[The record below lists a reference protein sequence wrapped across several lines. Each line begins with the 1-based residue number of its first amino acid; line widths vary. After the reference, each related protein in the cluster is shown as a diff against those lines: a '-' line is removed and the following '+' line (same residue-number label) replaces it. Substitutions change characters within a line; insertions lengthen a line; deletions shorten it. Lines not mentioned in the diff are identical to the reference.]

1 MMLKKIRP
9 LCIFLPKI
17 TAYRKDFDETKFMSF
32 LIKDD
37 ELLEKYNEIWEKVKD
52 SLKIE
57 FDIKPVYNQKYL
69 RAKIKPCNG
78 KINTNLHNNKIP
90 KEDF

>member
-1 MMLKKIRP
+1 MMLKKNRP

-37 ELLEKYNEIWEKVKD
+37 ELLEKYKEIWEKVKD
-52 SLKIE
+52 SLKRE
-57 FDIKPVYNQKYL
+57 FDIKPLYNKKYL
-69 RAKIKPCNG
+69 RAKIKPYNR
-78 KINTNLHNNKIP
+78 KINTNFYNNKLP